1 MRLVS
6 AVLGFALRKTGA
18 LLAIV
23 LALFLGFLLV
33 QAAVPAIKE
42 AVTDRERLQQV
53 AAERATLEGDLQ
65 QRRDDLEQAQRE
77 EITSVQAT
85 LDAEIVALG
94 EQVSDQRT
102 EVAAKVAESEEC
114 SRLRDAVE
122 ELPVLPDTCD
132 LREQTAESAQEALET
147 LESSLARA
155 EAGAA
160 VLRDPDLTPRQKLER
175 VGADGAFSSSERE
188 IDAVESELAQKQAE
202 ERSLEQTQGSGVG
215 WVVDQWARSWRWLA
229 TIALLVLLLPPVLK
243 TFSYFVLMPIVHRAH
258 RPIHLAGGRPGAP
271 EGEAGALP
279 TSAAERTLTVELGP
293 GEVLSARSEHVR
305 PVQGRI
311 RGHLLYDWSSPF
323 ISYAAGLFGLSRVTG
338 SEHVTAATLSTP
350 DDPDSYLM
358 RIDFADHPGLVMRPR
373 HVVGVLGTPELE
385 TRWRWGIQSLATW
398 QVRYILFS
406 GTGALIVQGH
416 GDVVAT
422 NPRGGTTRME
432 QHLVMGFDSRLTVG
446 VNRTEVFW
454 PYLWG
459 RTPLVDDEFAGSHP
473 LFWQKASTQGP
484 RNPVARAFDAFFSAF
499 GKLLGF

>member
-6 AVLGFALRKTGA
+6 AVLGFALRKVGA
-18 LLAIV
+18 LVAVV

-42 AVTDRERLQQV
+42 AVTDRERLRQV
-53 AAERATLEGDLQ
+53 SAERATLEGDLRQ
-65 QRRDDLEQAQRE
+65 LKDELAEAQRQE
-77 EITSVQAT
+77 VASLQAG
-85 LDAEIVALG
+85 LDAEIAALG
-94 EQVSDQRT
+94 GKVADQRSDV
-102 EVAAKVAESEEC
+102 EQAIEDRDAC
-114 SRLRDAVE
+114 SRLRDLVE
-122 ELPVLPDTCD
+122 DLPLVPNTCD
-132 LREQTAESAQEALET
+132 LKERAAESAQEALDS

-155 EAGAA
+155 EADAA
-160 VLRDPDLTPRQKLER
+160 VLRDPDLTSQQKLEQI
-175 VGADGAFSSSERE
+175 GATGPFSSSGRE
-188 IDAVESELAQKQAE
+188 IEAVESELAQKQAE

-229 TIALLVLLLPPVLK
+229 AVALLVLLVPPVLK
-243 TFSYFVLMPIVHRAH
+243 TFSYFVLMPMVHRAH
-258 RPIHLAGGRPGAP
+258 RPIHLAGDSEGR
-271 EGEAGALP
+271 AGALR
-279 TSAAERTLTVELGP
+279 TSDAERTLTVELGP

-311 RGHLLYDWSSPF
+311 RSHLLYDWSSPF
-323 ISYAAGLFGLSRVTG
+323 ISHAAGLFGLSRVTG
-338 SEHVTAATLSTP
+338 DERVTAATLSTP

-373 HVVGVLGTPELE
+373 HVVGVIGTPQLE

-406 GTGALIVQGH
+406 GTGALIVQGR
-416 GDVVAT
+416 GDVRAT

-432 QHLVMGFDSRLTVG
+432 QHLVMGFDSRLSVG

-473 LFWQKASTQGP
+473 LFWEKASTQGP
-484 RNPVARAFDAFFSAF
+484 SNPVARAFDAFFSAF

>member
-6 AVLGFALRKTGA
+6 AVLGFALRKAGA
-18 LLAIV
+18 LLAVV
-23 LALFLGFLLV
+23 LALFLAFLLV

-65 QRRDDLEQAQRE
+65 TLREELAAAQRE
-77 EITSVQAT
+77 EIASVQAT

-94 EQVSDQRT
+94 AQVSDQRT
-102 EVAAKVAESEEC
+102 EVAEKVAESEEC

-132 LREQTAESAQEALET
+132 LKEQTAESAQEALET

-155 EAGAA
+155 EASAA
-160 VLRDPDLTPRQKLER
+160 ALRDPDLTPQQKLER
-175 VGADGAFSSSERE
+175 VGANGAFSSSERE
-188 IDAVESELAQKQAE
+188 VDAVESELAQKQAE
-202 ERSLEQTQGSGVG
+202 EGSLEETQGSGVG
-215 WVVDQWARSWRWLA
+215 WVVDQWARSWQWLA
-229 TIALLVLLLPPVLK
+229 AIALIVLVLPPVLK
-243 TFSYFVLMPIVHRAH
+243 TVSYFLLMPVVHRAH
-258 RPIHLAGGRPGAP
+258 RPIHLAGDR
-271 EGEAGALP
+271 EGEAGGLR
-279 TSAAERTLTVELGP
+279 TSDAERTLTVDLGP
-293 GEVLSARSEHVR
+293 GEVLAARSEHVR

-311 RGHLLYDWSSPF
+311 RSHLLYDWSSPF
-323 ISYAAGLFGLSRVTG
+323 ISYAAGLHGLSRVTG
-338 SEHVTAATLSTP
+338 GEGVTTATLATP

-358 RIDFADHPGLVMRPR
+358 RIDFTDHPGLVMRPR
-373 HVVGVLGTPELE
+373 HVVGVIGTPRLE
-385 TRWRWGIQSLATW
+385 TRWRWGILALATW

-406 GTGALIVQGH
+406 GTGALIVQGS
-416 GDVVAT
+416 GDVKAD

-459 RTPLVDDEFAGSHP
+459 RTPLMDDEFAGSHP
-473 LFWQKASTQGP
+473 LFWQKASTEGP